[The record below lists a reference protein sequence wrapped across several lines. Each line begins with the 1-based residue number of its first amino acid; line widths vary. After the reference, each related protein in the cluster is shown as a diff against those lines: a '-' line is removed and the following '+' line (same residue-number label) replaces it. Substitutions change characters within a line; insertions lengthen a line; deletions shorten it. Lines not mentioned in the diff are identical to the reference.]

1 MPIEFITQP
10 ENLIKEETK
19 FWKIKKRVEQDYI
32 LRAKRTQITIPFEA
46 ITAFSNQLKP
56 KQNERDEIKELT
68 DGISRLTFKNKTKK
82 KKIVKL
88 QKKLESSQRKIAILR
103 AYYVDQVAGK
113 KLQKKKFFKINHY

>member
-1 MPIEFITQP
+1 MMPIEFITQP
-10 ENLIKEETK
+10 ENLIKEETN

-32 LRAKRTQITIPFEA
+32 LRAGRTQITIPFEA

-113 KLQKKKFFKINHY
+113 KL